1 MDRKEKINEYKQSIQ
16 PMGIYQIRNRVN
28 GKIFLGSSKN
38 LKGILNRTKFQLEN
52 NLHINKDMQK
62 DFNEIGE
69 ANFSFEI
76 LDNLEPRENIKGD
89 YTKELQT
96 LENMWLEKL
105 QPFNENGYNK
115 NNR

>member
-1 MDRKEKINEYKQSIQ
+1 MDRNEKINEYKQSIQ

-38 LKGILNRTKFQLEN
+38 LKGILNRTKFQLKN